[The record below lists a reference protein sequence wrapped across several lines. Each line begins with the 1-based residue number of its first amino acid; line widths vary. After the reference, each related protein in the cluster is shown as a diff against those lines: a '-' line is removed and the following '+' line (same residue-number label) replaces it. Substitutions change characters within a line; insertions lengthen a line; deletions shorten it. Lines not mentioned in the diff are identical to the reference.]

1 MKCSSSP
8 LLQRRLRLGAVAM
21 SRLHQTF
28 DFCIAV
34 LFVLVVAYA
43 VAVAVKKTADRA
55 AARNV
60 FDALVQGTCTHP
72 VVGCRVT

>member
-1 MKCSSSP
+1 MRKSP
-8 LLQRRLRLGAVAM
+8 GVRSVR
-21 SRLHQTF
+21 QTL

-34 LFVLVVAYA
+34 LFVLVVTYA
-43 VAVAVKKTADRA
+43 VAVAIEKIADRA

-60 FDALVQGTCTHP
+60 IDTLLHDMCTHP

>member
-1 MKCSSSP
+1 MRKSP
-8 LLQRRLRLGAVAM
+8 GARSV
-21 SRLHQTF
+21 RQTL

-34 LFVLVVAYA
+34 LIVLVVTFA
-43 VAVAVKKTADRA
+43 VAVAIEKIADRA

-60 FDALVQGTCTHP
+60 IDTLLHDMCTHP

>member
-1 MKCSSSP
+1 MRKS
-8 LLQRRLRLGAVAM
+8 LGVR
-21 SRLHQTF
+21 SVRQTL

-34 LFVLVVAYA
+34 LFVLVVTYA
-43 VAVAVKKTADRA
+43 VAVAIEKIADRA

-60 FDALVQGTCTHP
+60 IDTLLHDMCTHP